1 MAAGGE
7 GLDFVRSLSG
17 KILTVCREFS
27 YEKTPHTTVISLYW
41 NAPGIILPLSA
52 GRRGGDAAMA
62 TGGEHRKGTGNAGT
76 ERMHMAEEW
85 REAGGSFRSADP
97 FSSRMGLRAH
107 PCVPSPCFYAWA
119 SHEATRPRIFD
130 SAPEEIP

>member
-1 MAAGGE
+1 
-7 GLDFVRSLSG
+7 
-17 KILTVCREFS
+17 
-27 YEKTPHTTVISLYW
+27 
-41 NAPGIILPLSA
+41 
-52 GRRGGDAAMA
+52 MA